1 MKKEVYERLM
11 EESRARQERLR
22 QQKREKKERQRKAD
36 EHRRKQMQRQLEIQR
51 KEDEE
56 RKEKERYRQAREI
69 DMRGFFGDGE
79 LYTKEELMNIE
90 ETHPE
95 ETGRIRWQVWNRL
108 ISEFQ
113 HMLK

>member
-1 MKKEVYERLM
+1 MDKDRLQQLLA
-11 EESRARQERLR
+11 ESRARQTRLR

-69 DMRGFFGDGE
+69 DMKGFFGDGE
-79 LYTKEELMNIE
+79 LYTKQELMFP
-90 ETHPE
+90 PE
-95 ETGRIRWQVWNRL
+95 GEFGRIRWQVWNRL
-108 ISEFQ
+108 VSEFQ

>member
-1 MKKEVYERLM
+1 MDKNKLQQLLA
-11 EESRARQERLR
+11 ESRARQARLR
-22 QQKREKKERQRKAD
+22 QQKREQRERQRKAD

-69 DMRGFFGDGE
+69 DMKGFFGDGE
-79 LYTKEELMNIE
+79 LYTKEELMNP
-90 ETHPE
+90 PE
-95 ETGRIRWQVWNRL
+95 GESGRIRWQVWDRMIN
-108 ISEFQ
+108 EYQ